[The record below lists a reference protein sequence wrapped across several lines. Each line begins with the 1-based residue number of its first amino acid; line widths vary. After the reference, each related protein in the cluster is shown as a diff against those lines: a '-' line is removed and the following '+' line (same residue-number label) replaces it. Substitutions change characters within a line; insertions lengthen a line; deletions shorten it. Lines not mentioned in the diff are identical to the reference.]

1 MVSEYNINIALNLR
15 YHNLYAFI
23 INSYDIILIVIITH
37 YLLRYVAS
45 YVTKLVDFSIKNY
58 SNYYI
63 HVAKFYSQHNY

>member
-37 YLLRYVAS
+37 YLLR
-45 YVTKLVDFSIKNY
+45 
-58 SNYYI
+58 
-63 HVAKFYSQHNY
+63 